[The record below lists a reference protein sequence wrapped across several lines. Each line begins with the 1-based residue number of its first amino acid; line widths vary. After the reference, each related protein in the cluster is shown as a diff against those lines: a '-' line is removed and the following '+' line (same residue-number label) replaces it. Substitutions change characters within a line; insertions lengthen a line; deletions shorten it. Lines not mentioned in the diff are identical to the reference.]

1 MPGKRKATAKRFGV
15 LKSPRKKRV
24 SVKDL
29 AAAKGRGAT
38 GGAVAMAGLEGS
50 SIEVRSHR
58 RWRNSRFSSTANS
71 GPVPVGHPD

>member
-29 AAAKGRGAT
+29 AAAKGRGAK
-38 GGAVAMAGLEGS
+38 GGAVPTAGLKGVASVHGCPACPHPPVFSAGS
-50 SIEVRSHR
+50 
-58 RWRNSRFSSTANS
+58 
-71 GPVPVGHPD
+71 

>member
-29 AAAKGRGAT
+29 AAAKGRGAK
-38 GGAVAMAGLEGS
+38 GGAVPTAGLKG
-50 SIEVRSHR
+50 VAVAHGCPACPHPPV
-58 RWRNSRFSSTANS
+58 FSAGT
-71 GPVPVGHPD
+71 